1 MVTMAIPKG
10 SKIRCKK
17 LKMNSIKQFVLL
29 IVFLFMC
36 TMFGGAIL
44 RVIVLQECH
53 EGDVG
58 GCGGDGGGDVV
69 MPSLLS

>member
-1 MVTMAIPKG
+1 M
-10 SKIRCKK
+10 
-17 LKMNSIKQFVLL
+17 L

-69 MPSLLS
+69 MSSLLS